1 MLSENKTCR
10 SAANLCAANLRF
22 QTRLPNGE
30 SLRGKMNKKSILIK
44 SFVVLV
50 CLVSL
55 SLSAAAQR
63 RKTPVRRTT
72 PKATPT
78 SAVSTPSNMLEIKTG
93 AEKVSVQIKNVTKFI
108 YVLGGVAKGI
118 EDIDKEA
125 RSGKISRAVVDK
137 NSQYKQ
143 NVIQSIRN
151 LRAGLA
157 ALEVEFR
164 TKPALRNYLANIQGI
179 SDMSGV
185 AEDQAVGGQFTES
198 GRTLLAVVEK
208 LSDTLAALP

>member
-1 MLSENKTCR
+1 
-10 SAANLCAANLRF
+10 
-22 QTRLPNGE
+22 
-30 SLRGKMNKKSILIK
+30 MNKKSILIK
-44 SFVVLV
+44 SVVVLI
-50 CLVSL
+50 CLIGL

-63 RKTPVRRTT
+63 RKTPARKTT
-72 PKATPT
+72 SKQATT
-78 SAVSTPSNMLEIKTG
+78 SVSTAPNMLDIKDG
-93 AEKVSVQIKNVTKFI
+93 AQKVSIQIKNVTKFI

-118 EDIDKEA
+118 EDIDKDA
-125 RSGKISRAVVDK
+125 RAGKISRAVVDK
-137 NSQYKQ
+137 NTQYKQ

-164 TKPALRNYLANIQGI
+164 TKPALKNYLANIQGI

>member
-1 MLSENKTCR
+1 
-10 SAANLCAANLRF
+10 
-22 QTRLPNGE
+22 
-30 SLRGKMNKKSILIK
+30 MNKKSILIK
-44 SFVVLV
+44 FVVVLI
-50 CLVSL
+50 CLLGL
-55 SLSAAAQR
+55 SLPVAAQK
-63 RKTPVRRTT
+63 RKTPARKTT
-72 PKATPT
+72 PKATTT
-78 SAVSTPSNMLEIKTG
+78 SVSTPTNMLEIKSS
-93 AEKVSVQIKNVTKFI
+93 AEKVSIQIKNVTKFI

-125 RSGKISRAVVDK
+125 RAGKISRAVVDK
-137 NSQYKQ
+137 NTQYKQ

-164 TKPALRNYLANIQGI
+164 TKPALKTYLVNIQGI

-185 AEDQAVGGQFTES
+185 AEDQATGGQFTQS

>member
-1 MLSENKTCR
+1 
-10 SAANLCAANLRF
+10 
-22 QTRLPNGE
+22 
-30 SLRGKMNKKSILIK
+30 MNKKSILIK
-44 SFVVLV
+44 SVVVLI
-50 CLVSL
+50 CLIGL

-63 RKTPVRRTT
+63 RKTPARKTT
-72 PKATPT
+72 PKTT
-78 SAVSTPSNMLEIKTG
+78 SVSTAPNMLEIKAS
-93 AEKVSVQIKNVTKFI
+93 AEKVSTQIKNVTKFI

-125 RSGKISRAVVDK
+125 RAGKISRAVVDK

-164 TKPALRNYLANIQGI
+164 TKPALKNYLANIQGI

>member
-1 MLSENKTCR
+1 
-10 SAANLCAANLRF
+10 
-22 QTRLPNGE
+22 
-30 SLRGKMNKKSILIK
+30 MNKKSILIK
-44 SFVVLV
+44 FVVVLI
-50 CLVSL
+50 CLLGL
-55 SLSAAAQR
+55 SLPVAAQR
-63 RKTPVRRTT
+63 RKTPARKTT
-72 PKATPT
+72 PKSSTT
-78 SAVSTPSNMLEIKTG
+78 NSVSTPTNMLDIKAS
-93 AEKVSVQIKNVTKFI
+93 AEKVSTQIKNVTKFI

-125 RSGKISRAVVDK
+125 RAGKISRAVVDK
-137 NSQYKQ
+137 NTQYKQ

-164 TKPALRNYLANIQGI
+164 TKPALKTYLVNIQGI

-185 AEDQAVGGQFTES
+185 AEDQATGGQFTQS